1 MLAYHQAPPYW
12 VPMRFFVTAPLF
24 AVLAGLALV
33 VYGADALAHR
43 WDPVTLAVAHLLA
56 LGFLAMTMFGALLQ
70 LVCVLLAVQPP
81 WLALVA
87 LLSHGCLSAGTL
99 ALAAG
104 LAFGAPW
111 LMHAAQALL
120 ASGVAVFV
128 ASVAVALVRSD
139 ARTPTLRGIALALIA
154 LAFTAG
160 FGLVLAQALSE
171 GLEVPLMRFTG
182 LHAGWGLAG
191 WTFTLV
197 ASVAYQVVP
206 LFQFT
211 PPFPAWMQRVL
222 VPGVFAALLGWT
234 IASSIDAPAAAYAAL
249 ACEVFVAVS
258 LAAFAATTFGL
269 QRRRRRRAPDATLE
283 FWALG
288 AASLAGSSLAFL
300 AAQVWPAWR
309 EHAAYP
315 LLLGTLMLAGFGMS
329 VVCGMLYKIAPFL
342 TWLHLQRSAPGRAA
356 SHTRGVVPDK
366 TARRHARVHGVAL
379 AALVAAIAAPALA
392 RPAGAIFAF
401 SAALLVANLYP
412 LVKAYRSAQIA

>member
-1 MLAYHQAPPYW
+1 
-12 VPMRFFVTAPLF
+12 MRFFVTAPLF
-24 AVLAGLALV
+24 AVLAGLALL
-33 VYGADALAHR
+33 VYGPDALAHR
-43 WDPVTLAVAHLLA
+43 WEPVTLALAHLLA
-56 LGFLAMTMFGALLQ
+56 LGFLAMSMFGALLQ

-87 LLSHGCLSAGTL
+87 ALAHGTLTAGTL

-104 LAFGAPW
+104 LAFGVPW
-111 LMHAAQALL
+111 LLHVAQALL
-120 ASGVAVFV
+120 ASGVAAFI
-128 ASVAVALVRSD
+128 ASVALALARSQ
-139 ARTPTLRGIALALIA
+139 ARTPTLRGIAFSLIGLALTAA
-154 LAFTAG
+154 LGLLLVQTLARGLAVPLIAFTG
-160 FGLVLAQALSE
+160 F
-171 GLEVPLMRFTG
+171 
-182 LHAGWGLAG
+182 HAAWGLIG
-191 WTFTLV
+191 WTFALV

-211 PPFPAWMQRVL
+211 PPFPVPMQRTL
-222 VPGVFAALLGWT
+222 VPGVFAALLAWT
-234 IASSIDAPAAAYAAL
+234 VAGSIDSPWAAHLAGACELLAAL
-249 ACEVFVAVS
+249 A
-258 LAAFAATTFGL
+258 LIAFAATTFGL

-300 AAQVWPAWR
+300 TAQVWPTWR

-366 TARRHARVHGVAL
+366 AARRHARVHAVAIAL
-379 AALVAAIAAPALA
+379 LVAALA
-392 RPAGAIFAF
+392 IPVLVRPAGVLLAF
-401 SAALLVANLYP
+401 SAALLAANLYP
-412 LVKAYRSAQIA
+412 LVIAYRASRFV